1 MTERTTADG
10 KPTSRPQTHW
20 VALVAV
26 GLVGGLLSGA
36 FGVGGGIVMVPLL
49 LWLAK
54 LDEREASVTSLSAVF
69 PAAIVGSIAYLAHG
83 EVQLAAAAALIV
95 GAVPGALL
103 GSWLVHRLHV
113 VILRWLFIA
122 LLVGVA
128 IRTLFVTVE
137 RGGEHPL
144 TALALVVLVIVG
156 VFVGTASGLFGVG
169 GGVIVVPAL
178 VTGFGFADLVAK
190 GTSLVV
196 MIVSSG
202 VGTFAHA
209 RRGSID
215 WRTTGIVAISAIV
228 ASYGGVLIALAMSP
242 RLSTVLFAVLML
254 VAALQLIVR
263 ALRSGRSGRSDASR
277 SSR

>member
-1 MTERTTADG
+1 MINSTEPVR
-10 KPTSRPQTHW
+10 PTTHW
-20 VALVAV
+20 VALVVV

-54 LDEREASVTSLSAVF
+54 MDEREASVTSLSAVF
-69 PAAIVGSIAYLAHG
+69 PASIVGSIAYLLHG
-83 EVQLAAAAALIV
+83 EVQLVAAAALIV

-113 VILRWLFIA
+113 KVLRWLFIA

-128 IRTLFVTVE
+128 VRTLFVTVE

-169 GGVIVVPAL
+169 GGIIVVPAL

-202 VGTFAHA
+202 VGSVAHA
-209 RRGSID
+209 RRGSIH
-215 WRTTGIVAISAIV
+215 WRTTIIVAISAIV
-228 ASYGGVLIALAMSP
+228 ASYGGVLLALWMSP
-242 RLSTVLFAVLML
+242 RVSTVLFAVLML
-254 VAALQLIVR
+254 LAALQLIVR
-263 ALRSGRSGRSDASR
+263 ALRSSR
-277 SSR
+277 SSK

>member
-1 MTERTTADG
+1 MADRQQTNRQQTA
-10 KPTSRPQTHW
+10 RPRTHW
-20 VALVAV
+20 VALVVV

-54 LDEREASVTSLSAVF
+54 MDEREASVTSLSAVF
-69 PAAIVGSIAYLAHG
+69 PAAIVGSIAYLLHG
-83 EVQLAAAAALIV
+83 EVQLIAAAALIV

-113 VILRWLFIA
+113 VVLRWLFIA

-128 IRTLFVTVE
+128 VRTLFVTVE

-144 TALALVVLVIVG
+144 TALSLVVLVIVG

-169 GGVIVVPAL
+169 GGIIVVPAL

-202 VGTFAHA
+202 VGSIAHA
-209 RRGSID
+209 QRGSIH
-215 WRTTGIVAISAIV
+215 WRTTIVVAASAIV
-228 ASYGGVLIALAMSP
+228 ASYGGVLIALWMSP
-242 RLSTVLFAVLML
+242 RVSTVLFAVLML
-254 VAALQLIVR
+254 LAALQLIVR
-263 ALRSGRSGRSDASR
+263 AVRSSR
-277 SSR
+277 SSRTSK